1 MDTDH
6 SWPDA
11 LPGEIPIFPLAG
23 ALLLPGGRLPLNI
36 FEPRYL
42 AMTEDA
48 LARGRLLG
56 MVLPDPA
63 GPRPGGRSTIYRI
76 GCLGRIAS
84 FSETPD
90 GRYMITL
97 LGLSR
102 FRVVSELPDS
112 PRGYRRVRVDHTPFA
127 ADREETP
134 EGAVDRAAL
143 LAALRPYFPGAPHRG
158 GLALDR
164 GHPARGAGDHPLHD
178 LPLRRAGAAGA
189 AGGGGPAGA
198 GVDAGGAAADGQRR
212 PYRGHGPS
220 ELGPSR
226 PELPRLRA
234 APVRRPGRHS

>member
-112 PRGYRRVRVDHTPFA
+112 PRGYRRVRADHTPFA

-143 LAALRPYFPGAPHRG
+143 LAALRPYFQARRIEADWPSIEGTPPE
-158 GLALDR
+158 ALVTTLCMICPFGEPERQALLEAADL
-164 GHPARGAGDHPLHD
+164 PARASMLVALLRMDSAGPV
-178 LPLRRAGAAGA
+178 
-189 AGGGGPAGA
+189 AGA
-198 GVDAGGAAADGQRR
+198 GR
-212 PYRGHGPS
+212 PS
-220 ELGPSR
+220 
-226 PELPRLRA
+226 
-234 APVRRPGRHS
+234 